1 MILQVFFE
9 RALRSRPR
17 GNPMIAED
25 ADNGVF
31 DGHERLD
38 VNVVSQVPRLRAS
51 APNAISFAFLS
62 G

>member
-1 MILQVFFE
+1 
-9 RALRSRPR
+9 
-17 GNPMIAED
+17 MIAED